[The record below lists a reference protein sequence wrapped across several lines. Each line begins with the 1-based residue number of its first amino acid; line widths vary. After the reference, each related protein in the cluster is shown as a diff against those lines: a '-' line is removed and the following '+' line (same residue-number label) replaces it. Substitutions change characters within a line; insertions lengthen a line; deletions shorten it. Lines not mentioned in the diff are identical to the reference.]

1 MKKNIVIVD
10 DDERLADLM
19 RIYLENANYNVV
31 TFLSPVNALEY
42 LIDNI
47 PDILLLDI
55 MMPEIDGIEMLIK
68 LRDKYKYPII
78 LVSARNTNLDVI
90 DGLGKG
96 ADDYLKKPF
105 DPSELV
111 ARVNAMIR
119 RNEEYSKNSNYTIIY
134 YKDLEIDMDK
144 QMVFKND
151 KKLDL
156 TQSEYKILKELIKC
170 KGKIISTENLFKLIS
185 GDDYYNRE
193 CNLVA
198 VHIRNLRLKLND
210 SFDNHKYIKTSWGVG
225 YYVD

>member
-19 RIYLENANYNVV
+19 RIYLENANYNVA
-31 TFLSPVNALEY
+31 TFLSPVKALEY
-42 LIDNI
+42 LNDCV

-68 LRDKYKYPII
+68 LRDRYKYPII
-78 LVSARNTNLDVI
+78 LVSAKNTNLDVI

-105 DPSELV
+105 DPNELV

-119 RNEEYSKNSNYTIIY
+119 RSEEYSQNSNNTILH
-134 YKDLEIDMDK
+134 YKDLKIDLDR
-144 QMVFKND
+144 QMVLKNEE
-151 KKLDL
+151 LIDL
-156 TQSEYKILKELIKC
+156 TQSEYRILKELVKR

-185 GDDYYNRE
+185 GDDYYNRS
-193 CNLVA
+193 CNSVA
-198 VHIRNLRLKLND
+198 VHVRNLRLKLND

-225 YYVD
+225 YIV

>member
-10 DDERLADLM
+10 DDKRLADLM

-42 LIDNI
+42 LVDNI

-55 MMPEIDGIEMLIK
+55 MMPEIDGIEILIK

-78 LVSARNTNLDVI
+78 IVSAKNTNLDVI

-119 RNEEYSKNSNYTIIY
+119 RSGEYSLSSNDTILY
-134 YKDLEIDMDK
+134 YKDLIIDMDK
-144 QMVFKND
+144 QIVLKND
-151 KKLDL
+151 EKMDL
-156 TQSEYKILKELIKC
+156 TQSEYKILKELVKI

-193 CNLVA
+193 CNSVA
-198 VHIRNLRLKLND
+198 VHVRNLRLKLND

>member
-10 DDERLADLM
+10 DDKRLADLM

-42 LIDNI
+42 LVDNI

-55 MMPEIDGIEMLIK
+55 MMPEIDGIEILIK

-78 LVSARNTNLDVI
+78 IVSAKNTNLDII

-119 RNEEYSKNSNYTIIY
+119 RSGEYSLSSNDTILY
-134 YKDLEIDMDK
+134 YKDLIIDMDK
-144 QMVFKND
+144 QIVLKND
-151 KKLDL
+151 EKMDL
-156 TQSEYKILKELIKC
+156 TQSEYKILKELVKI

-193 CNLVA
+193 CNSVA
-198 VHIRNLRLKLND
+198 VHVRNLRLKLND

>member
-10 DDERLADLM
+10 DDKRLADLM
-19 RIYLENANYNVV
+19 RIYLENANYNAV

-42 LIDNI
+42 LVDNI

-55 MMPEIDGIEMLIK
+55 MMPEIDGIEILIK

-78 LVSARNTNLDVI
+78 IVSAKNTNLDVI

-119 RNEEYSKNSNYTIIY
+119 RSGEYSLSSNDTILY
-134 YKDLEIDMDK
+134 YKDLIIDMDK
-144 QMVFKND
+144 QIVLKND
-151 KKLDL
+151 EKMDL
-156 TQSEYKILKELIKC
+156 TQSEYKILKELVKI

-193 CNLVA
+193 CNSVA
-198 VHIRNLRLKLND
+198 VHVRNLRLKLND

>member
-96 ADDYLKKPF
+96 ADDYLKKTF
-105 DPSELV
+105 
-111 ARVNAMIR
+111 
-119 RNEEYSKNSNYTIIY
+119 
-134 YKDLEIDMDK
+134 
-144 QMVFKND
+144 
-151 KKLDL
+151 
-156 TQSEYKILKELIKC
+156 
-170 KGKIISTENLFKLIS
+170 
-185 GDDYYNRE
+185 
-193 CNLVA
+193 
-198 VHIRNLRLKLND
+198 
-210 SFDNHKYIKTSWGVG
+210 
-225 YYVD
+225 